1 MTDFD
6 ATFDAYGDDE
16 LAALYDLV
24 YDDYDEDLAL
34 YEQFAARGDGASLE
48 LCVGSGRV
56 ALHLARA
63 GHRVVG
69 IDTSRPMLDRLGTR
83 LDTSESGTTANVR
96 LVEADARDF
105 DLGERFDL
113 VYCALDS
120 FELFLTQ
127 EDQLAVLRNV
137 ARHLNDGG
145 VFVCELRALSAVDWS
160 PEPQPLQLEWAR
172 RDPSNGDLITKMSSL
187 RASHTTQ
194 TTTTTLIFDRTRPPD
209 DTIHRRSFE
218 VTLRVTARAELDLL
232 LAAAGMRVQHVYG
245 DTALSP
251 FTDASDTMIVVSGR
265 EGS

>member
-1 MTDFD
+1 MTAD
-6 ATFDAYGDDE
+6 ATFDAYADDE

-24 YDDYDEDLAL
+24 YDDYDDDLAL
-34 YEQFAARGDGASLE
+34 YEQFAARSDGASLE

-69 IDTSRPMLDRLGTR
+69 IDTSRPMLDRLSAR
-83 LDTSESGTTANVR
+83 LDATTEPNVR
-96 LVEADARDF
+96 LVEGDARDF

-127 EDQLAVLRNV
+127 DDQLAVLRSV
-137 ARHLNDGG
+137 ARHLADGG
-145 VFVCELRALSAVDWS
+145 VFVCELRALSVVDWS
-160 PEPQPLQLEWAR
+160 PEPSPLQLEWTR
-172 RDPSNGDLITKMSSL
+172 RDPATGDMITKMSSM

-194 TTTTTLIFDRTRPPD
+194 TTTTTLIFDRTSDRD
-209 DTIHRRSFE
+209 DTVHRRTFE
-218 VTLRVTARAELDLL
+218 VTLRVTARAELGLL

-251 FTDASDTMIVVSGR
+251 FTDASDTMIVVATR
-265 EGS
+265 EGA

>member
-1 MTDFD
+1 MTD
-6 ATFDAYGDDE
+6 DAYADDE
-16 LAALYDLV
+16 LAALYDFV
-24 YDDYDEDLAL
+24 YDEYDDDLAL
-34 YEQFAARGDGASLE
+34 YENFASRGDGASLE

-69 IDTSRPMLDRLGTR
+69 IDTSGPMLDRLRAR
-83 LDTSESGTTANVR
+83 LATSESETTPNVR

-120 FELFLTQ
+120 FELFLTTD
-127 EDQLAVLRNV
+127 DQLAVLRGV
-137 ARHLNDGG
+137 ARHLADGG
-145 VFVCELRALSAVDWS
+145 VFVCEMRALSAVDWS
-160 PEPQPLQLEWAR
+160 PEPQPLHLEWTR
-172 RDPSNGDLITKMSSL
+172 RDPATGDLITKMSTL

-194 TTTTTLIFDRTRPPD
+194 TTTTTLIFDRTRHGD
-209 DTIHRRSFE
+209 DTVHRRTFE

-232 LAAAGMRVQHVYG
+232 LAAAGMRVRHVYG

-251 FTDASDTMIVVSGR
+251 FTDASDTMIVVATR
-265 EGS
+265 DGS